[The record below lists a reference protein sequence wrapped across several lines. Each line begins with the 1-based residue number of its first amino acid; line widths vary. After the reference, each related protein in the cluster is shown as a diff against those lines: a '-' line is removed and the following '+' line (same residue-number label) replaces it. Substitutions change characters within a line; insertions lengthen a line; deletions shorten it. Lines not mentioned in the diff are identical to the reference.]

1 MTEEQSPIIGG
12 LPGSVLPFLITSSLR
27 RSFHLDVR
35 GFPVLFRA
43 RPVPPAKEII
53 HELGRSVLHSVLVLL
68 VSGACERFQV
78 AAEGGKDIRAPVAS
92 ITSFLLTR
100 TTRLVL
106 SDFLLHDAR

>member
-68 VSGACERFQV
+68 VREMAV
-78 AAEGGKDIRAPVAS
+78 M
-92 ITSFLLTR
+92 
-100 TTRLVL
+100 L
-106 SDFLLHDAR
+106 SAKR